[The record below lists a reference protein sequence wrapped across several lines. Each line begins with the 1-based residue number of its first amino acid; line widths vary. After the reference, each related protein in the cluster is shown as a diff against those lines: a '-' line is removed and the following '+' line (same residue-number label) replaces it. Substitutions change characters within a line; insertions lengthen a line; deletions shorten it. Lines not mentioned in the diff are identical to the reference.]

1 MGVELSQEAR
11 MTPLPTAPAPERPKP
26 PFRRLVVF
34 VGKP

>member
-1 MGVELSQEAR
+1 
-11 MTPLPTAPAPERPKP
+11 MTQTAPTPTAASPSTKP

>member
-1 MGVELSQEAR
+1 
-11 MTPLPTAPAPERPKP
+11 MTQTTPTQTAEPKTTKP